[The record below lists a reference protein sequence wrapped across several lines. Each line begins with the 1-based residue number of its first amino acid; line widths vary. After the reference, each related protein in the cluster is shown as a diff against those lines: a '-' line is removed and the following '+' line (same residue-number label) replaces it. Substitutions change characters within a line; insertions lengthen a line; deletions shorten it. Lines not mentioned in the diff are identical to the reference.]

1 VRLGGGDRL
10 VQGFPSQAGAPGTT
24 GQLGQRAE
32 GFQWMVAR
40 QGGLSLQHGLEGFCR
55 FVSNTKGL
63 PGHDV
68 NHQIGSSNANRAAI
82 GSMADRCNRFT
93 VFGELYCHFYN
104 IATQGIDG
112 ISPAIMGLKPTLMAG
127 VFGPLQDYLA
137 VSISLTISDHNVPFV
152 FALPAK
158 AAGQSIQPI
167 ECKPVKS
174 GLCMTKLT

>member
-1 VRLGGGDRL
+1 MRAGGGDRL
-10 VQGFPSQAGAPGTT
+10 VQGFPTQAGAAGAA

-32 GFQWMVAR
+32 GCQWMVAR
-40 QGGLSLQHGLEGFCR
+40 QGGLSLQHGLEHFCR
-55 FVSNTKGL
+55 VVRNTKRL

-68 NHQIGSSNANRAAI
+68 NHQISGSNANRAAI

-93 VFGELYCHFYN
+93 VFGELYGHFNN

-127 VFGPLQDYLA
+127 VFGPLQDYLP

-158 AAGQSIQPI
+158 AAGQSIQSI

-174 GLCMTKLT
+174 GLCMPKLT